1 MLVNMEFENLQIEI
15 PVGEGENNR
24 NENPLNPLWEKKYHN
39 QSKGF
44 VVGLDVNSK
53 EALQKKS
60 NRAKRFGLK
69 AKIDDATEYKD
80 PFLEIEVSKIKF
92 PPVTDAAFADDKP
105 AALHLYGV
113 NNMSTKDV
121 FAYFKDHGPD
131 TMEWIDDASCN
142 VIWET
147 EKMATTAL
155 KAMSR
160 TYEELK
166 DLNKEISDNDD
177 LDISETEEEEREIW
191 RIGLPNKKAEAL
203 FLRRATVEDKKLPG
217 AAKRSLY
224 YLTHGRGRGNRGR
237 PGIVSSSRKRKL
249 QQATAFVKEN
259 LTSKD
264 PEVQFVDVKEKDRE
278 EAMDI
283 DSDDEVVPSK
293 KSKDAKM
300 NRPVVRMGMYSDRI
314 GTRPTFS
321 EQIRAEENLKIEV
334 KNSRKW
340 NSGRRDRFK
349 RDSSSSEESY
359 SDDDSSSDNE
369 ITKRDEFSRKNTQDI
384 SKRLGDDND
393 LRQQLDS
400 SDLRAKIDN
409 RNAQKRDVPDL
420 RTKLLQKKK
429 HLGLSKD
436 QLNLCIEVT
445 EVSDED

>member
-1 MLVNMEFENLQIEI
+1 MEFENLQIEI
-15 PVGEGENNR
+15 PVGEGESNR

-39 QSKGF
+39 QAKGF

-53 EALQKKS
+53 EAMQKKS
-60 NRAKRFGLK
+60 TRAKRFGLK
-69 AKIDDATEYKD
+69 AKIDEEAEHKD
-80 PFLEIEVSKIKF
+80 PFLEIEVNKIKF

-105 AALHLYGV
+105 EALHLFGV

-147 EKMATTAL
+147 EKMATNAL

-166 DLNKEISDNDD
+166 DLNKEINDNDD
-177 LDISETEEEEREIW
+177 LDVSEAEEEEREIW
-191 RIGLPNKKAEAL
+191 RIGLPNKKSEAL

-217 AAKRSLY
+217 AATRSLY
-224 YLTHGRGRGNRGR
+224 YLTHGRGRGNRGK

-259 LTSKD
+259 LTSKA
-264 PEVQFVDVKEKDRE
+264 PEVQFVDVKEKDKE
-278 EAMDI
+278 EDMDV
-283 DSDDEVVPSK
+283 DSDDEFVPSK
-293 KSKDAKM
+293 KSKDTIV
-300 NRPVVRMGMYSDRI
+300 NRPVVRMGMYSDGI
-314 GTRPTFS
+314 GKRPTFS

-334 KNSRKW
+334 RNSRKW
-340 NSGRRDRFK
+340 SSGRRNHFK
-349 RDSSSSEESY
+349 RDGSSSEESF
-359 SDDDSSSDNE
+359 SEDDSSDDNE
-369 ITKRDEFSRKNTQDI
+369 VTKRDQFMRKDTQDI
-384 SKRLGDDND
+384 SQRLGDDSD

-409 RNAQKRDVPDL
+409 RNAQKKDVPDL
-420 RTKLLQKKK
+420 RAKLLQKKK
-429 HLGLSKD
+429 YLGLTKD